1 MGIESRIF
9 NKELLSKITTAEEA
23 AKHLK
28 DGMIVGTSG
37 FTPCGYPK
45 AVPLAVAERI
55 KKGEKLRFSLLTGAS
70 VGVELDETWAAVN
83 AIARRFPY
91 QTGKKI
97 NQRLNAG
104 DTMFFDIHLS
114 QMAQQLR
121 YGFLGKMD
129 VAIVEAVCIL
139 ENGGI
144 VPSTSV
150 GNSPTFLQ
158 QAEKVIIEVNTSQ
171 PMELVGMSDIF
182 IPADPP
188 ARHPLPITDINQRIG
203 TIYMPCDPRKIV
215 AIVPCDIGDKTR
227 PLGAIDEQS
236 KAMARHLIKF
246 FEKEFGETL
255 PPLQSGVGNVA
266 NAVMAGLVESNYKN
280 LRVWTEVIQDAMFDL
295 IDVGKLNAVSGTSL
309 SPSPEGLQRFYK
321 NIMIYR
327 DKIVLRPQEISN
339 NPEIARRLGNVAMNT
354 ALEVDIY
361 GNANSTHTFGT
372 TMVNGIGGSGD
383 FSRNSGLVVFLTPS
397 AAKKGAI
404 SRVVPH
410 VTHYDHTE
418 HEIHVIVTDQ
428 GVADLRGLDPREKVP
443 LIIENCAHP
452 DYRPM
457 LWDYFNRARK
467 KVGGHIPMLLDEAYS
482 WHVRFNETGTMKP
495 EGAA

>member
-1 MGIESRIF
+1 MGIESRVF

-23 AKHLK
+23 AKHIK
-28 DGMIVGTSG
+28 DGMIIGTSG

-55 KKGEKLRFSLLTGAS
+55 KKGEKMRFSLLTGAS
-70 VGVELDETWAAVN
+70 VGVELDEAWAEVN
-83 AIARRFPY
+83 AIAKRFPY
-91 QTGKKI
+91 QTGKTI
-97 NQRLNAG
+97 NKRINAG

-158 QAEKVIIEVNTSQ
+158 QAEKVIVEVNTSQ

-188 ARHPLPITDINQRIG
+188 ARHPLPITDVNQRIG

-227 PLGAIDEQS
+227 PLAPIDEQS

-246 FEKEFGETL
+246 LEKQRRRGAPAAAVRRGQRGQRRHGGTRRER
-255 PPLQSGVGNVA
+255 LQ
-266 NAVMAGLVESNYKN
+266 E
-280 LRVWTEVIQDAMFDL
+280 
-295 IDVGKLNAVSGTSL
+295 
-309 SPSPEGLQRFYK
+309 PEGL
-321 NIMIYR
+321 
-327 DKIVLRPQEISN
+327 
-339 NPEIARRLGNVAMNT
+339 
-354 ALEVDIY
+354 
-361 GNANSTHTFGT
+361 
-372 TMVNGIGGSGD
+372 
-383 FSRNSGLVVFLTPS
+383 
-397 AAKKGAI
+397 
-404 SRVVPH
+404 
-410 VTHYDHTE
+410 
-418 HEIHVIVTDQ
+418 
-428 GVADLRGLDPREKVP
+428 
-443 LIIENCAHP
+443 
-452 DYRPM
+452 
-457 LWDYFNRARK
+457 
-467 KVGGHIPMLLDEAYS
+467 VGGHPGR
-482 WHVRFNETGTMKP
+482 HVRPHRRRQAQCRLRHIPFALARRACSASTRTS
-495 EGAA
+495 

>member
-1 MGIESRIF
+1 
-9 NKELLSKITTAEEA
+9 
-23 AKHLK
+23 
-28 DGMIVGTSG
+28 
-37 FTPCGYPK
+37 
-45 AVPLAVAERI
+45 
-55 KKGEKLRFSLLTGAS
+55 
-70 VGVELDETWAAVN
+70 
-83 AIARRFPY
+83 
-91 QTGKKI
+91 
-97 NQRLNAG
+97 
-104 DTMFFDIHLS
+104 
-114 QMAQQLR
+114 
-121 YGFLGKMD
+121 MD

-188 ARHPLPITDINQRIG
+188 ARHPLPITDVNQRIG

-215 AIVPCDIGDKTR
+215 AVVPCDIGDKTR

-236 KAMARHLIKF
+236 KAMARHLIRF
-246 FEKEFGETL
+246 FEKEYGETL

-266 NAVMAGLVESNYKN
+266 NAVMAGLVESDYKN

-295 IDVGKLNAVSGTSL
+295 IDAGKLNAVSGTSL
-309 SPSPEGLQRFYK
+309 SPSPEGLQRFYR
-321 NIMIYR
+321 NIMTYR
-327 DKIVLRPQEISN
+327 EKIVLRPQEISN
-339 NPEIARRLGNVAMNT
+339 NPEIARRIGNIAMNT

-383 FSRNSGLVVFLTPS
+383 FSRNSGLVVFLTPA

-418 HEIHVIVTDQ
+418 HEIHIIVTDQ
-428 GVADLRGLDPREKVP
+428 GLADLRGLDPREKVP
-443 LIIENCAHP
+443 VIIENCAHP
-452 DYRPM
+452 DYKDM
-457 LWDYFNRARK
+457 LWDYFRRAQK

-482 WHVRFNETGTMKP
+482 WHVRYNETGSMKP
-495 EGAA
+495 QGAA

>member
-9 NKELLSKITTAEEA
+9 NKELLSKVTTAEEA
-23 AKHLK
+23 AKHIK
-28 DGMIVGTSG
+28 DGMIIGTSG

-55 KKGEKLRFSLLTGAS
+55 KKGEEMRFSLLTGAS
-70 VGVELDETWAAVN
+70 VGVELDEAWAEVN
-83 AIARRFPY
+83 AIAKRFPY
-91 QTGKKI
+91 QTGKSI
-97 NQRLNAG
+97 NKRINAG

-158 QAEKVIIEVNTSQ
+158 QAEKVIVEVNTSQ

-188 ARHPLPITDINQRIG
+188 ARHPIPITDVNQRIG

-227 PLGAIDEQS
+227 PLAPIDEQS

-246 FEKEFGETL
+246 LENHVGEVL

-266 NAVMAGLVESNYKN
+266 NAVMAGLVESDYKN
-280 LRVWTEVIQDAMFDL
+280 LKVWSEVIQDAMFDL
-295 IDVGKLNAVSGTSL
+295 IDAGKLSAVSGTSL

-321 NIMIYR
+321 NIMKYR
-327 DKIVLRPQEISN
+327 DKIILRPQEISN
-339 NPEIARRLGNVAMNT
+339 NPEIARRMGLIAMNT

-361 GNANSTHTFGT
+361 G
-372 TMVNGIGGSGD
+372 
-383 FSRNSGLVVFLTPS
+383 NSGLVVFLTPS

-410 VTHYDHTE
+410 VTHTDHTE
-418 HEIHVIVTDQ
+418 HEVHMIVTDQ
-428 GVADLRGLDPREKVP
+428 GVADLRGLDPKEKVP
-443 LIIENCAHP
+443 LIIENCAAP
-452 DYRPM
+452 EYRPM
-457 LWDYFNRARK
+457 LWDYFNRAKK
-467 KVGGHIPMLLDEAYS
+467 KVGGHTPMLLDEAFS

-495 EGAA
+495 